1 MVGSEKWLSLHTA
14 FWAALV
20 FGKLLVTDLEHYG
33 TFPTASASSR
43 WTIGDGK
50 PGQLH
55 GKWRSSTLQTS
66 IPIARDVSGSQP
78 TRAISS
84 RWIRATLWTILSSRI
99 APYAMGKHLPS
110 MLRKDMGRGRRW
122 SGSDQQGPL
131 SRHQT
136 CGVRFFRKCYGN
148 CRCQQRRTLA

>member
-20 FGKLLVTDLEHYG
+20 FGKLLVTVSEHYG

-43 WTIGDGK
+43 WTIADGNH
-50 PGQLH
+50 GQLH
-55 GKWRSSTLQTS
+55 RTWRSSTPQTS

-84 RWIRATLWTILSSRI
+84 RWIRATLWTIPSSRI
-99 APYAMGKHLPS
+99 APYAMWRHLPS
-110 MLRKDMGRGRRW
+110 MLRSRYG
-122 SGSDQQGPL
+122 QGEK
-131 SRHQT
+131 
-136 CGVRFFRKCYGN
+136 VVWF
-148 CRCQQRRTLA
+148 